1 MCSTSQGSGGFRQH
15 IKPLIWQNTQ
25 FLKSLPI
32 VHKALLPPPT
42 LFPLH

>member
-42 LFPLH
+42 FFPLH